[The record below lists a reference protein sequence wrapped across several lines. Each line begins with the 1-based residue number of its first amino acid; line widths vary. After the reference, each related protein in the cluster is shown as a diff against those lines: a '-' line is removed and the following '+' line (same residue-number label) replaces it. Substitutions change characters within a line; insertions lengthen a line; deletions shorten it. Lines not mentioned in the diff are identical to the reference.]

1 MTAHD
6 TARGGTGARPLIIL
20 AAGGTG
26 GHVFPAEALAGVLD
40 RRGYRLALVTDRR
53 GESYG
58 GTLGSLENHQ
68 IRAGGIAG
76 KSLLARFR
84 SVPELALGTLQART
98 LLRRLKPR
106 VVVGFGGY
114 ASVPTM
120 LAAAFADCRT
130 ALHEQNAVLGRA
142 NRLLAGRA
150 DRIGLSFEDTR
161 GLPEGARARSVHTG
175 MPVRPA
181 VAALRDTAYPALDDA
196 GPIHVLVVGG
206 SQGARVLSDVVPA
219 GLRMLPDRVRRRL
232 RIVQQCRPE
241 DLERVG
247 TAYLE
252 AGLEAELAAFFDD
265 LPARLAACHLVIGR
279 AGASS
284 IAEITAIGRPAV
296 LVPYPHAID
305 DHQRLNAHA
314 IDAVGGGWLMPQDTF
329 TAAGLARRLDSLL
342 GLPAILTKGAAASR
356 PAGRPDAGERLADMV
371 EALVAADG
379 NGDGDDNGDRA
390 PERRAA

>member
-1 MTAHD
+1 MSA
-6 TARGGTGARPLIIL
+6 PLIIL

-26 GHVFPAEALAGVLD
+26 GHVFPAEALAGVLAA
-40 RRGYRLALVTDRR
+40 RGYRLALVTDRR

-76 KSLLARFR
+76 KSILARFK
-84 SVPELALGTLQART
+84 SVPELALGTLQARG

-130 ALHEQNAVLGRA
+130 AIHEQNAILGRA
-142 NRLLAGRA
+142 NRLLAGRV
-150 DRIGLSFEDTR
+150 DRIALSFDETR
-161 GLPEGARARSVHTG
+161 GLPDGADARGLRTG
-175 MPVRPA
+175 MPVRPT
-181 VAALRDTAYPALDDA
+181 VASLRDNTYPSLGAD
-196 GPIHVLVVGG
+196 GPIHVLVMGG

-219 GLRMLPDRVRRRL
+219 GLKALPDAIRARL
-232 RIVQQCRPE
+232 NIVQQCRPE
-241 DLERVG
+241 DLDRVRA
-247 TAYLE
+247 AYAG
-252 AGLEAELAAFFDD
+252 AGLPAELSSFFEDV
-265 LPARLAACHLVIGR
+265 PARLAAAHLVIGR

-284 IAEITAIGRPAV
+284 IAEITTIGRPAV

-305 DHQRLNAHA
+305 DHQSLNAHA
-314 IDAVGGGWLMPQDTF
+314 IDAVGGGWLMPEDSF
-329 TAAGLARRLDSLL
+329 TPESLAKRLDSLL
-342 GLPAILTKGAAASR
+342 GLPAILTKAAAAARS
-356 PAGRPDAGERLADMV
+356 AGRPDAGERLADMV
-371 EALVAADG
+371 EALVESNG
-379 NGDGDDNGDRA
+379 NGDHA

>member
-58 GTLGSLENHQ
+58 GTVGSLENHQ

-181 VAALRDTAYPALDDA
+181 AEAFVPSSLQFIIGDGLDDA
-196 GPIHVLVVGG
+196 AIERFLAAAAERGVHVKWFGAADPIGFTSRHDHWRYLEGE
-206 SQGARVLSDVVPA
+206 ARVPTADRLLHRLCDIRLPLWLAPDDCRAIADV
-219 GLRMLPDRVRRRL
+219 LRQAMAL
-232 RIVQQCRPE
+232 
-241 DLERVG
+241 G
-247 TAYLE
+247 T
-252 AGLEAELAAFFDD
+252 
-265 LPARLAACHLVIGR
+265 
-279 AGASS
+279 S
-284 IAEITAIGRPAV
+284 
-296 LVPYPHAID
+296 
-305 DHQRLNAHA
+305 
-314 IDAVGGGWLMPQDTF
+314 
-329 TAAGLARRLDSLL
+329 AAG
-342 GLPAILTKGAAASR
+342 
-356 PAGRPDAGERLADMV
+356 
-371 EALVAADG
+371 
-379 NGDGDDNGDRA
+379 
-390 PERRAA
+390 